1 MDTAETPATVTNHHL
16 VIRQLPG
23 DVTRAE
29 CSCGAWMED
38 QLHPTYWHWSPES
51 GHTVHVHLAGLAK
64 TSAAAHLAEAQRAT
78 ASVDA
83 AIARMIATTAEADQ

>member
-1 MDTAETPATVTNHHL
+1 MDTPETPAPVTKHDL
-16 VIRQLPG
+16 VIRQMPG
-23 DVTRAE
+23 DITRAV

-38 QLHPTYWHWSPES
+38 QLHPAYWHWSPEP
-51 GHTVHVHLAGLAK
+51 GHTVHVHLAGLAG

-83 AIARMIATTAEADQ
+83 AIARMIATNAEADQ